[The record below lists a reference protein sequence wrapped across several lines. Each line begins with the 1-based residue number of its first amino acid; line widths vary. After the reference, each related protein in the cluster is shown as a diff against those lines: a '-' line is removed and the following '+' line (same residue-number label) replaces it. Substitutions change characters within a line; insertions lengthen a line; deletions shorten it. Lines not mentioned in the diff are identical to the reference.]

1 LHTVGNEYLREV
13 KDLKVPNR
21 NFFIA
26 GRVTVVSNDQQLD
39 DISFQAARS
48 AIDVQG
54 CFSEV
59 A

>member
-1 LHTVGNEYLREV
+1 LHTVGNEYVRAV

-26 GRVTVVSNDQQLD
+26 GSVTVVSNGQQLE
-39 DISFQAARS
+39 DISLQAARS
-48 AIDVQG
+48 AIDIQG